1 MPDRRPARRMPA
13 LALTLTALVVPMGC
27 GDDDEGGEAAQPRTV
42 AIELSGSDKKLRFT
56 VPDSVPAG
64 LTRVQFRNSAKGDHG
79 AQLIY
84 VDEGRTVEAG
94 LRAAQ
99 VWGER
104 GRPLPSWV
112 HLAGGVGNVKSGE
125 TGTATQRLPAGEY
138 VVVDI
143 DSNTNARF
151 RVTSDGGGGEPPSTS
166 ARIEATEYQ
175 FDSQGLTAGRN
186 AVLYDNAG
194 REPHFVEG
202 LPIKPGKT
210 IADVRQYI
218 RNDKGEPP
226 FTESGL
232 FVSAVT
238 DGGVAQTLE
247 LDLRPGKYALLCFV
261 PDRKGG
267 PPHAVKGMVSE
278 ATVR

>member
-1 MPDRRPARRMPA
+1 MPDRRTARWMPA
-13 LALTLTALVVPMGC
+13 LALTLTALVVPLGC
-27 GDDDEGGEAAQPRTV
+27 GDDDGDGEAAEPRTV
-42 AIELSGSDKKLRFT
+42 AIELSGSGKNLRFT
-56 VPDSVPAG
+56 VPDSVAG
-64 LTRVQFRNSAKGDHG
+64 GLSRVQFRNSAKGDHG
-79 AQLIY
+79 AQLLY

-99 VWGER
+99 AWGER
-104 GRPLPSWV
+104 GRPLPGWV

-125 TGTATQRLPAGEY
+125 TSTATQRLPAGDY

-143 DSNTNARF
+143 DSNINAKF
-151 RVTSDGGGGEPPSTS
+151 RVTGDGAEGEPPSTS

-175 FDSQGLTAGRN
+175 FDSRGLAAGRN
-186 AVLYDNAG
+186 EVRYDNAG

-202 LPIKPGKT
+202 LRIKPGKT
-210 IADVRQYI
+210 IADVRKFI
-218 RNDKGEPP
+218 RDEKGEPP

-238 DGGVAQTLE
+238 DGGVSQTLE
-247 LDLRPGKYALLCFV
+247 VDLRPGKYALLCFV